1 MNEIDLIPE
10 EYRRKRLFF
19 SWLKRAMAVFGLV
32 TVIMVSGFLG
42 LKQVNAELTEKI
54 HNLKSQR
61 ALASENTEQL
71 KRLSAQRD
79 GLQQQLN
86 LLSGLRS
93 GSSAEQMFMTM
104 DQALPDP
111 QVWITRWSFRRAG
124 SAVEQNTET
133 VSTGYFIVV
142 PNGQNGQGDQ
152 KKEAWKIETWM
163 LVQGQALDHV
173 AMSEFVSNLTQ
184 QGEIENVRIVNT
196 RLNESRRIKLVDFS
210 LEIIVAADKGKT

>member
-10 EYRRKRLFF
+10 EYRRKRLFIG
-19 SWLKRAMAVFGLV
+19 WLKHAVVVFGLV
-32 TVIMVSGFLG
+32 TVIMVGGFLG
-42 LKQVNAELTEKI
+42 LKQVNTELTEKI
-54 HNLKSQR
+54 QNLKSQR

-71 KRLSAQRD
+71 KQFSAQRD

-104 DQALPDP
+104 DQALPGP

-124 SAVEQNTET
+124 SAVEPNTKT
-133 VSTGYFIVV
+133 VNTGYFIVV
-142 PNGQNGQGDQ
+142 PNGQGNQ

-173 AMSEFVSNLTQ
+173 AMSEFVSNLTRQ
-184 QGEIENVRIVNT
+184 PEIENVRIVST
-196 RLNESRRIKLVDFS
+196 RLNESQNIKLVDFG
-210 LEIIVAADKGKT
+210 LEIIVAADTGKT